1 MVSLIEN
8 KFQDQ
13 DKLVGYRLRAALALC
28 PKMWR
33 SWKRPVSFWAPGRQD
48 WSYACA
54 SGHAHA
60 RIVEHGGCAHLVPLP
75 AGAHTLQKHLLLA
88 QGPLLLRSSH
98 CHAAQSYP
106 VLSSRHCY
114 DTGSEGSLARLA
126 YVHLPLNEHIPTTRF
141 KRILKAEEQL
151 PEWPPRAHPLP
162 SSPLLPERGSF
173 SITNTVINYH
183 PYKHTFAYT
192 SASPPG

>member
-1 MVSLIEN
+1 MP
-8 KFQDQ
+8 QDVAQ
-13 DKLVGYRLRAALALC
+13 LETPSKLLGSRTAGLKLRMRLRAR
-28 PKMWR
+28 PR
-33 SWKRPVSFWAPGRQD
+33 SHCGARRVRTPGTP
-48 WSYACA
+48 
-54 SGHAHA
+54 SG
-60 RIVEHGGCAHLVPLP
+60 
-75 AGAHTLQKHLLLA
+75 GAHTLQKHLLLA
-88 QGPLLLRSSH
+88 LGPLLLRSSH
-98 CHAAQSYP
+98 CHAAHSYP

-114 DTGSEGSLARLA
+114 DIGSEGSLARLA
-126 YVHLPLNEHIPTTRF
+126 NIHLPLNEHIPTTKF

-192 SASPPG
+192 SASPP